1 MKIRSRFLALAIC
14 AATSIAAAPVTAA
27 QGAAPEDRQPAPEAQ
42 QPAPSYSDAELKS
55 FAVAVVQV
63 QRINDAYLPKL
74 KTANSPEEQQQVKKT
89 ATDEMVKAVE
99 KEGMTVDK
107 YKQIMNHAQSNPE
120 IADRVMKHIQ
130 SVQ

>member
-1 MKIRSRFLALAIC
+1 MKVPSRFLAIAVC
-14 AATSIAAAPVTAA
+14 AAMSIAVAPLSFA
-27 QGAAPEDRQPAPEAQ
+27 QGTPSETVK
-42 QPAPSYSDAELKS
+42 PAPSYSEAELKS
-55 FAVAVVQV
+55 FAVAALEV

-74 KTANSPEEQQQVKKT
+74 KTASTPEEQKQVEKV

-99 KEGMTVDK
+99 KEGMSVDK

-120 IADRVMKHIQ
+120 IADKVMKHIK

>member
-1 MKIRSRFLALAIC
+1 MTIQFRLLAMAIC
-14 AATSIAAAPVTAA
+14 AATSVIAVGPVTAA
-27 QGAAPEDRQPAPEAQ
+27 QGPDRQPAPEAQ

-74 KTANSPEEQQQVKKT
+74 KTASTPEEQQQVEKT
-89 ATDEMVKAVE
+89 ATSEMVKAVQ
-99 KEGMTVDK
+99 KEGMTVEK

-120 IADRVMKHIQ
+120 IGDRVMKHIQ